1 MLQARKSF
9 ARCNIRLARDHC
21 ISDEERGKNAIYE
34 DCFFSSF
41 FFLTAKFLCY
51 VCEKKWWSKHE
62 ISGLPICWNVSIS
75 LRPFTVPL
83 VTQIMTLTYD
93 DICHFLTGP
102 QPNGNVQR
110 RKKWA
115 ENFEIIKHHSDKIW
129 PYYYITIR
137 NFPKLAQICI
147 NTTYLVVIII
157 VVQKWNLQKSA
168 SDAGV
173 KIELRPVLAQFRA
186 NLSFPALNMLLSG
199 L

>member
-1 MLQARKSF
+1 MLSIILGIEICTGFIWPVISAMLQARKSF
-9 ARCNIRLARDHC
+9 ARCNLRLASDHC
-21 ISDEERGKNAIYE
+21 ISDEERGQNAIYE

-102 QPNGNVQR
+102 QPNWQVL
-110 RKKWA
+110 A
-115 ENFEIIKHHSDKIW
+115 VLLHH
-129 PYYYITIR
+129 
-137 NFPKLAQICI
+137 
-147 NTTYLVVIII
+147 
-157 VVQKWNLQKSA
+157 NLQLSKTYRST
-168 SDAGV
+168 SS
-173 KIELRPVLAQFRA
+173 P
-186 NLSFPALNMLLSG
+186 NLH
-199 L
+199 